1 MRKVTIPVAAGRNLA
16 VLVEAAVRNEILKL
30 RGIDSMAEFLARQ
43 ATQME
48 KGDDELTQSL
58 VVVSGLSGSGKS
70 IALKVLEDAGYYCV
84 DNLPATLLLEVADF
98 LALEAHHERIAVS
111 VDARSASLPAL
122 PENIERLKA
131 RGFDCRVIYLE
142 ANTPTLLRRF
152 SETRRRH
159 PVSGDMTLS
168 EAIERERALLAGV
181 APLGQRIDTSEL
193 QPRVLQNW
201 IRDLLGLGA
210 GALTLLFESFS
221 YKQGVPLDADWV
233 LDARMIANPHY
244 DPKLRP
250 YTGRDAPVI
259 EYLEHDALAQQWLAD
274 VRALLAR
281 WLPGDRAREP
291 QPRDG
296 GDRLHRRPP
305 SLGLPRRAPGRD
317 FPRRMEGARAPPRP
331 FASGELRIE
340 DLPLFPLLAVLFP
353 GGRLP
358 LRIFEQRYM
367 DMAKACLKDGS
378 PFGVCLILEG
388 GEVGTPATP
397 AAVGTTAAFRVG
409 TCRSSVC
416 CTYPPAANSASASA
430 AGACSPT
437 ASRARPSK
445 F

>member
-1 MRKVTIPVAAGRNLA
+1 M
-16 VLVEAAVRNEILKL
+16 
-30 RGIDSMAEFLARQ
+30 
-43 ATQME
+43 
-48 KGDDELTQSL
+48 
-58 VVVSGLSGSGKS
+58 SGLSGSGKS

-168 EAIERERALLAGV
+168 EAIERERTLLAGV

-281 WLPGDRAREP
+281 WLPEIVREN
-291 QPRDG
+291 RSHVTVAIG
-296 GDRLHRRPP
+296 CT
-305 SLGLPRRAPGRD
+305 
-317 FPRRMEGARAPPRP
+317 
-331 FASGELRIE
+331 
-340 DLPLFPLLAVLFP
+340 
-353 GGRLP
+353 GGRHRSVYLAER
-358 LRIFEQRYM
+358 LAE
-367 DMAKACLKDGS
+367 
-378 PFGVCLILEG
+378 
-388 GEVGTPATP
+388 T
-397 AAVGTTAAFRVG
+397 FRAEWKVLVRHRG
-409 TCRSSVC
+409 LSQ
-416 CTYPPAANSASASA
+416 PENSA
-430 AGACSPT
+430 
-437 ASRARPSK
+437 
-445 F
+445 